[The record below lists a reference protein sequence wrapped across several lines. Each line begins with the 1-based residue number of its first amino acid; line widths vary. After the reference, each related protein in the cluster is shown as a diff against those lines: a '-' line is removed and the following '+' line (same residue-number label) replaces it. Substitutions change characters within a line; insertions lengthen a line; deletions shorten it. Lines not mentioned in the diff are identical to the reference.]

1 MDLLTE
7 TISRRLAHSIAMRLL
22 VLLVLALHLFS
33 HHTPATSAGR
43 STEALFP
50 GQSLAAG
57 DKLVSGN
64 GKFVLGFFQLAGAGA
79 KSSLDTTESRW
90 YLGIW
95 FNKIPKFTPVW
106 VANREDPLTDA
117 ISSELT
123 FSDHGS
129 LVLFDRAT
137 NSTVWSSQADATAP
151 ANATVL
157 VLLDTGNL
165 VLRRRSASAAT
176 NNASSSGALWQ
187 SFDHPT
193 DALLPD
199 ATIGLD
205 RVTGRTRRLVS
216 RKNMLD
222 ESPGAY
228 SMELGGAGVVRLLWN
243 SSVPYW
249 SSGRWDERSQY
260 FSSVPGM
267 MVRHLFDFTFVDDG
281 REVSFAYHLRDES
294 DTVYSFL
301 DVSGQRKV
309 LLWRESAQEWQLI
322 YTHPQVQCDVHA
334 ACGPFAVCSDGAAPP
349 CSCLRGFSVA
359 SPRDW
364 ELGDTTAG
372 CKRDVPLDCGGNGSV
387 AGPADRFYAVA
398 AVSFAYDRRSV
409 AGQVG
414 CAAKCEQACLS
425 SCSCSA
431 YSFGSS
437 GCNVWHGELLN
448 VKHLQFA
455 DAGEVL
461 HLRLA
466 AKEFQTRKKNRGMVI
481 GGAIAT
487 GIAASSLVALIIL
500 LMMAMARRN
509 RGNLHTLHSLHGDNT
524 GLIAFRY
531 RDLQR
536 ATRDF
541 SDKIGAGGF
550 GSVFKGSLDKST
562 AIAVKRLNGSYR
574 VEKQFRAEVS
584 SIGILQHSNLVRMVG
599 FCCER
604 GRMLLVY
611 EHMPNLS
618 LDVHLFRSD
627 AAALSWSTRYR
638 IAVGVAR
645 GLAYLHESCRD
656 CVIHCDV
663 KPQNILLDGSFGP
676 KIADFG
682 MAKLMARDFS
692 RVLTTA
698 RGTVGYLAPEWIG
711 GMAVTPKVD
720 VYAYGMVLLEIVS
733 GRMNSQVECGGGG
746 EDDDVV
752 YFPVLAARKLLER
765 DVMSL
770 VDRRLRGDAVVEEVE
785 RACKVACWCI
795 QDSEADRPT
804 MGKVVQILDGLVE
817 VETPPVPRLLTA
829 IAGRSHSACACA

>member
-1 MDLLTE
+1 
-7 TISRRLAHSIAMRLL
+7 MRLL
-22 VLLVLALHLFS
+22 ILLVLALHLSS
-33 HHTPATSAGR
+33 HHTPAISAAR

-50 GQSLAAG
+50 GQSLATG

-64 GKFVLGFFQLAGAGA
+64 GKFALGFFQLAGAG
-79 KSSLDTTESRW
+79 STTDSRW

-95 FNKIPKFTPVW
+95 FNKIPNFTPVW
-106 VANREDPLTDA
+106 VAYREEPLTDPS
-117 ISSELT
+117 SSELS
-123 FSDHGS
+123 FSDDGN

-137 NSTVWSSQADATAP
+137 NSTIWSSQANATATT
-151 ANATVL
+151 NATVL

-165 VLRRRSASAAT
+165 VLRRRSAAA
-176 NNASSSGALWQ
+176 NASSSGALWQ

-193 DALLPD
+193 DTLLPD

-216 RKNMLD
+216 RKNMFD
-222 ESPGAY
+222 QSPGAY
-228 SMELGGAGVVRLLWN
+228 SMELGLAGVVRLLWN

-249 SSGRWDERSQY
+249 SSGDWDERYQY

-267 MVRHLFDFTFVDDG
+267 TVRHLFEFTFVDDG
-281 REVSFAYHLRDES
+281 REVSFAYHLRDEA

-309 LLWRESAQEWQLI
+309 LLWHESSQEWWTI
-322 YTHPQVQCDVHA
+322 YPHPELQCDVHA
-334 ACGPFAVCSDGAAPP
+334 TCGPFAVCTDGATSP
-349 CSCLRGFSVA
+349 CSCMRGFSVA
-359 SPRDW
+359 APDDW
-364 ELGDTTAG
+364 ELGDRTAG
-372 CKRDVPLDCGGNGSV
+372 CKRDIPLDCGGSGSSV
-387 AGPADRFYAVA
+387 AGLADRFYAVA
-398 AVSFAYDRRSV
+398 AVSLPYDRRSV
-409 AGQVG
+409 GGHVAS
-414 CAAKCEQACLS
+414 AAECEQACLS
-425 SCSCSA
+425 TCSCSA

-437 GCNVWHGELLN
+437 GCNVWHGELFN

-455 DAGEVL
+455 VADAAADDGEVL
-461 HLRLA
+461 YLRLA

-481 GGAIAT
+481 GVAIAT
-487 GIAASSLVALIIL
+487 GIAALSLVALIL
-500 LMMAMARRN
+500 LLMAMARRN
-509 RGNLHTLHSLHGDNT
+509 RRNFHTLNSLHGDS

-550 GSVFKGSLDKST
+550 GSVFKGSLDNST
-562 AIAVKRLNGSYR
+562 TIAVKRLNGSYR

-584 SIGILQHSNLVRMVG
+584 SIGILQHTNLVRMAG

-604 GRMLLVY
+604 GRRLLVY

-627 AAALSWSTRYR
+627 AAAAALSWSTRYR

-682 MAKLMARDFS
+682 MAKLMARDLS

-711 GMAVTPKVD
+711 GMAITPKVD

-733 GRMNSQVECGGGG
+733 GRMNSQEECGGGG
-746 EDDDVV
+746 GGDDDDDVV
-752 YFPVLAARKLLER
+752 YFPVLAARKLLEG

-795 QDSEADRPT
+795 QDSEVDRPT
-804 MGKVVQILDGLVE
+804 MGKVVQILEGLVE
-817 VETPPVPRLLTA
+817 VEMPPVPRLLTA
-829 IAGRSHSACACA
+829 IAGRSHSACT